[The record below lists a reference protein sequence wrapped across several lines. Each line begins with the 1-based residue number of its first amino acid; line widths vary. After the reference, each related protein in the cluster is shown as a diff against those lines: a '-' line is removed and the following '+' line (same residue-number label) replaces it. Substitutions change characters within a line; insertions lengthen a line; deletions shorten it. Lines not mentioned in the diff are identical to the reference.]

1 MASVDDCYDFDA
13 PRHYFD
19 FNSAHDEPDDSY
31 FDCPGENEVFD
42 EQKPGSARQGPKTP
56 VETPKRPNVAS
67 PPYSK
72 AEKPK
77 TPQSAVKS
85 AKREN
90 MMSSIGV
97 RQSPRLAA
105 IAKVQNPLCTP
116 QAVRR
121 SNASR
126 QSLGSAS
133 STGTKSSLG
142 SQLNKVQKTKTQ
154 RPSVP
159 KVPGMRGLSPRD
171 QEELAVIA
179 NFKNK
184 MAQNKKK
191 GDNSVSSSHARSGRL
206 APTKPQEFT
215 FATDSRLRNQK
226 LSETESSAPSQAPPK
241 PARHGPTRPKEFH
254 FATDSRV
261 KTHESAEDT
270 DPVDFTRMLRSNQS
284 ASNKEKPKGP
294 TIPQPFNLT
303 ESRKGK
309 VEEGNKF
316 VSVAEL
322 NLKFHTKTPQ
332 RFRSKRGGGSM
343 EDLHMDGK
351 KTKANPGVTIPHT
364 PVLSTRSRTRQVN
377 YLTHEEQEQREFEEA
392 QKHAFKANPLNKKV
406 FEPPSTGYEVEK
418 KLPTVPEPFNITD
431 VKKNNLPLGHNF
443 REICNK
449 LGGSTSSVA
458 SLPHGGIPSKWDK
471 TSTKPQPFS
480 FDERDKQKMQKKQEM
495 IQKVLEEEKRLA
507 EFHAQPMPVF
517 EGVRGIP
524 EKKPPTPTRQQPFN
538 LASDYR
544 GSLKQLQIKRSLE
557 EQARLDREQREF
569 RARSDAI
576 LHKQPFIPEKSKKP
590 LTDISGF
597 TLNTEIRSEE
607 RNEFEM
613 HRKRK
618 EDELLAAKREQEDRQ
633 AAEEAAEVARLRR
646 SIVHKA
652 NPVPNYKPHVVK
664 PSERHPT
671 IPKSPNF
678 STDTR
683 LRSRSRAD
691 STMNISSATFTSE

>member
-1 MASVDDCYDFDA
+1 MASLDDDCFDFNA
-13 PRHYFD
+13 PKHYFD
-19 FNSAHDEPDDSY
+19 FNSALDEPDDSY
-31 FDCPGENEVFD
+31 FDCPGESEVF
-42 EQKPGSARQGPKTP
+42 EEEKPSSARLAPKTP
-56 VETPKRPNVAS
+56 AETPKRPNVAS
-67 PPYSK
+67 PYHSR

-85 AKREN
+85 AKRDN

-105 IAKVQNPLCTP
+105 IAKVQNPFCTP

-133 STGTKSSLG
+133 STGNKSSLG

-171 QEELAVIA
+171 QEDLAVIA

-191 GDNSVSSSHARSGRL
+191 GDNSSSSHSRSGRL

-226 LSETESSAPSQAPPK
+226 TAEIESSVPSQAPPK

-261 KTHESAEDT
+261 KTHENTEDT

-284 ASNKEKPKGP
+284 ASQKEKPKGP

-406 FEPPSTGYEVEK
+406 FEAPSTGYEVEK
-418 KLPTVPEPFNITD
+418 KLPTVPEPFNITE

-443 REICNK
+443 REMCNK

-495 IQKVLEEEKRLA
+495 IQKVLEEEKKLA
-507 EFHAQPMPVF
+507 EFHAQPMPLF

-538 LASDYR
+538 LTSEYR
-544 GSLKQLQIKRSLE
+544 GSLKQLQIKKSLE
-557 EQARLDREQREF
+557 EQAKLEKEQREF
-569 RARSDAI
+569 RARSDAVV
-576 LHKQPFIPEKSKKP
+576 HKQPFIPEKSKKP

-618 EDELLAAKREQEDRQ
+618 EDELLAAKRENEERQ
-633 AAEEAAEVARLRR
+633 AAEEAAEIARLRR
-646 SIVHKA
+646 TIVHKA
-652 NPVPNYKPHVVK
+652 NPVPSYKPYVVK

-683 LRSRSRAD
+683 LRTRSRAD